1 MSLPIRLYGG
11 KLSGHSH
18 RVELLLRFLSLVYE
32 LIPTPLP
39 DRKTPEFLAMNPFG
53 QIPVI
58 DDNGTIVSD
67 SNAILV
73 YLAKRYDRSG
83 TWLPEDPVELAAV
96 QRWLS
101 VAAGQL
107 AYGPAT
113 ARLAT
118 VFKLP
123 VNQPQAIE
131 VANRLFDVM
140 DGYLADRKFLAAD
153 RPTLADVAC
162 YSYTRAAPEGEVSLS
177 AYPNIVA
184 WLERIEALPKFEGM
198 PAAPSN

>member
-1 MSLPIRLYGG
+1 MSRPIRLYGG

-18 RVELLLRFLSLVYE
+18 RVELLLRFLSLPYD
-32 LIPTPLP
+32 LISTPLP
-39 DRKTPEFLAMNPFG
+39 DRTTPQFLAMNPFG

-58 DDNGTIVSD
+58 DDNGTIVPD

-83 TWLPEDPVELAAV
+83 TWLPEDPVELAGV

-123 VNQPQAIE
+123 VDQPRAVA
-131 VANRLFDVM
+131 VANRLFGVL
-140 DGYLADRKFLAAD
+140 DGYLAGREFLAAD

-162 YSYTRAAPEGEVSLS
+162 YSYTRAAPEGDVSLS
-177 AYPNIVA
+177 AYLNILA
-184 WLERIEALPKFEGM
+184 WLERIEAIPKFEAM
-198 PAAPSN
+198 PAAPRN

>member
-1 MSLPIRLYGG
+1 MSRPIQLYGG

-18 RVELLLRFLSLVYE
+18 RVELFF
-32 LIPTPLP
+32 IPTPP
-39 DRKTPEFLAMNPFG
+39 ADRKTPAFLAMNTFG

-58 DDNGTIVSD
+58 DDDGLIVAD

-73 YLAKRYDRSG
+73 YLAKRYDQSS
-83 TWLPEDPVELAAV
+83 TWLPEDPVEAAAV

-101 VAAGQL
+101 VSAGQI

-123 VNQPQAIE
+123 VDREQAAEI
-131 VANRLFDVM
+131 AARLFSVM
-140 DGYLADRKFLAAD
+140 DSYLVERKFLATD
-153 RPTLADVAC
+153 HPTLADLAC
-162 YSYTRAAPEGEVSLS
+162 YSYTRAAPEGGIPLS
-177 AYPNIVA
+177 PYPNIVA
-184 WLERIEALPKFEGM
+184 WLERFEALPKFQRM
-198 PAAPSN
+198 TNPPAN

>member
-1 MSLPIRLYGG
+1 MPRPIRLYGG

-18 RVELLLRFLSLVYE
+18 RIELLLRFLSLPYE

-58 DDNGTIVSD
+58 DDNGTIVPD

-131 VANRLFDVM
+131 VANRLFGVM
-140 DGYLADRKFLAAD
+140 DGYLADRKFLTAD

-184 WLERIEALPKFEGM
+184 WLERIEALPKFERM
-198 PAAPSN
+198 PAASSN